1 MKLIALIAL
10 IILLVI
16 PQGFFAQDPPAPRPS
31 GPTVDLSLIVTDK
44 DGKPITRI
52 AKDEIRI
59 FEDNVEQSVLSVEA
73 DDRPIDYGL
82 IMDSS
87 ASLRFL
93 MAAAVEAA
101 KMIITNRRGSDE
113 IFIEG
118 FVSSDK
124 IHTIHEFST
133 DSNALLESLKL
144 IRIDGGQSAVIDALY
159 LAAQHVAEHNKTVP
173 NRRKALVI
181 ITDGEDRISYYKLND
196 LKKLLLEK
204 GIQVF
209 AIGLV
214 IDLSKESGYVVKSPR
229 EKAEKLLNTI
239 TEETGGRVFY
249 PKTGP
254 ELTVASAEIIAHLRA
269 QFRVTYQ
276 SSESRTKGLRKV
288 EVKLTSPSGERRNA
302 ITRRGYY
309 SGDQAKPKEQKSK

>member
-1 MKLIALIAL
+1 MKPLALIAL
-10 IILLVI
+10 ILLAL
-16 PQGFFAQDPPAPRPS
+16 PQGFFAQDPPAPKPS
-31 GPTVDLSLIVTDK
+31 GPIAELNLIVTGK

-82 IMDSS
+82 VMDSS

-101 KMIITNRRGSDE
+101 KMIIANRRGSDE
-113 IFIEG
+113 IFIEA
-118 FVSSDK
+118 FVASDNIVK
-124 IHTIHEFST
+124 LHDFST
-133 DSNALLESLKL
+133 DTNALLESLKK
-144 IRIDGGQSAVIDALY
+144 IRVEGGQSAVIDAIY
-159 LAAQHVAEHNKTVP
+159 LAAGHVAEHNKTVP

-181 ITDGEDRISYYKLND
+181 ITDGEDRISHYKLNN
-196 LKKLLLEK
+196 LTKLLLEK

-214 IDLSKESGYVVKSPR
+214 IDLNKESGFVVKSPR

-254 ELTVASAEIIAHLRA
+254 ELINASAEIIDHLRA
-269 QFRVTYQ
+269 QFRVSYQ
-276 SSESRTKGLRKV
+276 SSKNLTKGFRKV
-288 EVKLTSPSGERRNA
+288 EVKLISQSGEKRKA

-309 SGDQAKPKEQKSK
+309 SGDQAKPKEQKSQ